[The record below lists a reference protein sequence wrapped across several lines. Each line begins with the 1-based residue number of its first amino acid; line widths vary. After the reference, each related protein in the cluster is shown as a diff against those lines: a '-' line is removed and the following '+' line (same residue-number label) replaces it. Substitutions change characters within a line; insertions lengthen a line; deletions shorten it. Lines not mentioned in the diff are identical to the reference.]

1 MVAGTKRKELPL
13 KLLQD
18 FRELEINLQRAMTY
32 TATGTSALKFNIS
45 AGGDMKQ
52 LELSCPAGRKAE

>member
-18 FRELEINLQRAMTY
+18 EGTRNQSAVSCHY

-45 AGGDMKQ
+45 VGGDMKQ
-52 LELSCPAGRKAE
+52 LELSCPTGGKAE